1 MKVKRDTHSYPTRKQ
16 LSQGPDW
23 PALYYMAGDSLL
35 KHCPSLYL
43 HLGHAH
49 QIGTKVYALS
59 PGLGRRE
66 TGSQDSSI
74 HCTGLGEEVGYAC
87 LQGICML

>member
-1 MKVKRDTHSYPTRKQ
+1 MKAKRDAHSYPTRKQ
-16 LSQGPDW
+16 LSQGPD
-23 PALYYMAGDSLL
+23 YMAGNSLL
-35 KHCPSLYL
+35 QHCPSLYL

-66 TGSQDSSI
+66 TGSL
-74 HCTGLGEEVGYAC
+74 HCTGPGEEVGYAC